1 MSNNKVYLSSIM
13 NKYFRKVPKPS
24 PKATK
29 QPRTWPLGGNVK
41 DISSLDYTKD
51 KPNNNAD
58 SITEIETN
66 NEVIDYLHCLPYCLQ
81 NCNYLLIYK

>member
-1 MSNNKVYLSSIM
+1 MKDYLYLYNIM
-13 NKYFRKVPKPS
+13 YVCNYFRKVPKPS

-29 QPRTWPLGGNVK
+29 QPRTWPLGGGVK

-58 SITEIETN
+58 SLTEIETN
-66 NEVIDYLHCLPYCLQ
+66 NEV
-81 NCNYLLIYK
+81 N

>member
-1 MSNNKVYLSSIM
+1 M
-13 NKYFRKVPKPS
+13 PKPS

-29 QPRTWPLGGNVK
+29 QPRTWPLGGGVK

-58 SITEIETN
+58 SQTEIETN
-66 NEVIDYLHCLPYCLQ
+66 SEV
-81 NCNYLLIYK
+81 N

>member
-1 MSNNKVYLSSIM
+1 M
-13 NKYFRKVPKPS
+13 PKPS

-29 QPRTWPLGGNVK
+29 QPRTWPLGGGAK

-58 SITEIETN
+58 SQIEIETN
-66 NEVIDYLHCLPYCLQ
+66 NEVIYFIDI
-81 NCNYLLIYK
+81 IY

>member
-1 MSNNKVYLSSIM
+1 M
-13 NKYFRKVPKPS
+13 PKPS

-29 QPRTWPLGGNVK
+29 QPRTWPLGGAAK

-58 SITEIETN
+58 SPIEIETN
-66 NEVIDYLHCLPYCLQ
+66 NEV
-81 NCNYLLIYK
+81 NKYLLMLN

>member
-1 MSNNKVYLSSIM
+1 M
-13 NKYFRKVPKPS
+13 PKPS

-29 QPRTWPLGGNVK
+29 QPRTWPLGGGAK

-58 SITEIETN
+58 SQIEIETN
-66 NEVIDYLHCLPYCLQ
+66 NEVICFIDINMFHVIKY
-81 NCNYLLIYK
+81 NS

>member
-1 MSNNKVYLSSIM
+1 M
-13 NKYFRKVPKPS
+13 PKPS

-29 QPRTWPLGGNVK
+29 QPRTWPLGGAAK

-58 SITEIETN
+58 SPIEIETN
-66 NEVIDYLHCLPYCLQ
+66 NEVNKCLKMLYLILFYC
-81 NCNYLLIYK
+81 YLYILFESS